1 MASGKGKIYWDDAD
15 KPTYEGEFLNNKPHR
30 KGAFKNNSFQ
40 FVGDWNEGDPT
51 NGRLILDGKDYRVND
66 VKLK

>member
-30 KGAFKNNSFQ
+30 KGAFKNNSF
-40 FVGDWNEGDPT
+40 
-51 NGRLILDGKDYRVND
+51 
-66 VKLK
+66 